1 MVHEVEKLANRR
13 TAARCAAHGIRLV
26 PMVVETLG
34 GWGPAAQFIFKA
46 IARATAQK
54 LGVPDSVAT
63 ARLYQA
69 LGVRLQ
75 RANARAILLRT
86 AAGLLLRNPCHA
98 LFQTPGLRVSG
109 FWLTFATV
117 TNATPTIL

>member
-1 MVHEVEKLANRR
+1 MAYEAEKLANRH

-34 GWGPAAQFIFKA
+34 GWGPGAQLIFKA

-54 LGVPDSVAT
+54 SGVPDSVAT
-63 ARLYQA
+63 AQLYQA

-75 RANARAILLRT
+75 RANARAILSRT
-86 AAGLLLRNPCHA
+86 AAAAAGCAN
-98 LFQTPGLRVSG
+98 T
-109 FWLTFATV
+109 TFATTSRSKAALV
-117 TNATPTIL
+117 LTTAANAG